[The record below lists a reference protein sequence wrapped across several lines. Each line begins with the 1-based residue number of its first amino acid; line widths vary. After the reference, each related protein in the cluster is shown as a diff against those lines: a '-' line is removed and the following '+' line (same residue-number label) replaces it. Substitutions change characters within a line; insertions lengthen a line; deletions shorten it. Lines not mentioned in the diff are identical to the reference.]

1 MSLSKIWQILA
12 GMMAKNRKN
21 ASKIG
26 GRIEMQDKIV
36 KYEKEIAK
44 LQVSSN
50 ESESLLSED

>member
-1 MSLSKIWQILA
+1 
-12 GMMAKNRKN
+12 MAKNRKN